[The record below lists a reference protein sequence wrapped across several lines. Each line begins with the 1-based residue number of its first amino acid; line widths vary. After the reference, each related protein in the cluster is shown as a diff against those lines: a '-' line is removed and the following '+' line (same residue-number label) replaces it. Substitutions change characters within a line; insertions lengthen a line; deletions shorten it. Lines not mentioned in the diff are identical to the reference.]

1 MDNHRFRIG
10 QQVNLSLGVSSH
22 GRLISCKIVQLLP
35 FDGSSFQ
42 YRVKN
47 ANEAFERIASED
59 ELAVQQP

>member
-10 QQVNLSLGVSSH
+10 QQVNLSLGLSYPGKV
-22 GRLISCKIVQLLP
+22 ISCKIVQLLP

-47 ANEAFERIASED
+47 ANEAFERIANED
-59 ELAVQQP
+59 ELAAQQP